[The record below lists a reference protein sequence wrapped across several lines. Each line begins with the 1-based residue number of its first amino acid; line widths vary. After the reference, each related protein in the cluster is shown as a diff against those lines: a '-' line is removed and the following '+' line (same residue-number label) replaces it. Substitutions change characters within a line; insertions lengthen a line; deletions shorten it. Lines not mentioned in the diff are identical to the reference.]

1 MEDGGGATSSDPFT
15 LTDGSQTLG
24 VGARYTRDNMTISGG
39 YSYTSVGDVTMT
51 HSTGLSATYADNNV
65 TGLGLKI
72 SFSF

>member
-1 MEDGGGATSSDPFT
+1 
-15 LTDGSQTLG
+15 
-24 VGARYTRDNMTISGG
+24 MTISGG

-51 HSTGLSATYADNNV
+51 HSTGLSATYADNKV